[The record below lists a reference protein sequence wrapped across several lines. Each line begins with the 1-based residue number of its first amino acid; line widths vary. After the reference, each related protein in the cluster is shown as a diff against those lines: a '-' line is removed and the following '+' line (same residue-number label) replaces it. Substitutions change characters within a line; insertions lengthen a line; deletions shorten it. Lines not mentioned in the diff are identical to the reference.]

1 MKHHFTKISFLFGI
15 LVFLFACNS
24 TKRVADGEYLL
35 TENNIETGVD
45 TISGSALK
53 PYLNL
58 KSNSK
63 FLLGI
68 PLKLHIY
75 NFAKPHPDSAFIKWL
90 KKKPKR
96 EKQLVNFLSQR
107 QLKRLGEFYIGLNE
121 GLKKNGQEPSIISEA
136 KLESSKKKLESW
148 YWSKGW
154 FDAEVGYEVNKKE
167 NSKKASVK
175 YTVKP
180 HSPYR
185 VDSIAYNIQSPVADS
200 IYNVIKNDAFVK
212 TGQQF
217 NTDYFAKE
225 RLRIEEYFRNHGLYY
240 FDRDYVTFVADSLV
254 LNPNKVNV
262 DINIKNRTLEVNDSL
277 QSKPFKVHKISEVNV
292 FTDYDSS
299 ENNYV
304 ARDSVHY
311 NQKIFFAKDKIQVR
325 PNILSDAIFIEK
337 GQVFSEK
344 NRTDTYNRF
353 SNIRVF
359 EYPNIQYQ
367 KDPRTPDEDKL
378 IANVFLTPKKR
389 FGFTPNLEISQS
401 NIQDFGIGLN
411 ASFFARNAL
420 HLADILELSFRGNI
434 GSSKDAA
441 SSSDQFFN
449 INEFGGN
456 LSLSIPKILFPVPIS
471 FIKKNMQPFTR
482 ITYGFNTQR
491 NIGLDRQNHTFKYD
505 YNWTP
510 NRKVTNRLSLVDF
523 QFVNNLNVDN
533 YFNIFTNSY
542 NDLNTIAEDNL
553 DEVNPEFISE
563 ETNDLIISSG
573 TDGFINQVEQDEI
586 GLNDDEQ
593 ELFNSIVERQERLTE
608 NNLIIAT
615 NFSYDYTTRENIDDE
630 NFFQF
635 RSRFELTGNL
645 MQGLASALDLNKNN
659 NGNYLLFDVPFSQ
672 YAKLELNY
680 IKHWDLGND
689 NIIAT
694 RAFGGFALPYGNS
707 QSIPFAR
714 SFFGGGPNDNRGW
727 QPYDL
732 GPGKTNGI
740 NDFNEANFKLSF
752 NFEYR
757 FNVFGSLNSALFV
770 DAGNIWNLAD
780 NVTDPDA
787 TFDGLRDLEDLSI
800 ATGLGFRYDIS
811 FFVIRLDFGFKTYNP
826 GDPVQKWFNDY
837 EFSKMVFNFGIN
849 YPF

>member
-1 MKHHFTKISFLFGI
+1 MFIS
-15 LVFLFACNS
+15 ACDS

-35 TENNIETGVD
+35 TENKIDTGVD
-45 TISGSALK
+45 TISAGSLK
-53 PYLNL
+53 PYLEL
-58 KSNSK
+58 RSNSK

-68 PLKLHIY
+68 PLKLYIY
-75 NFAKPHPDSAFIKWL
+75 NLAKPNADSVFVKWL
-90 KKKPKR
+90 TKKPKR
-96 EKQLVNFLSQR
+96 EKRLIGFLSER
-107 QLKRLGEFYIGLNE
+107 QVKNLGNSYVNLNE
-121 GLKKNGQEPSIISEA
+121 GLKKNGQEPSIISTP
-136 KLESSKKKLESW
+136 KLESSKEKLKSW

-154 FDAEVGYEVNKKE
+154 FDADVNYNVIKKE
-167 NSKKASVK
+167 NSKKAVVEYK
-175 YTVKP
+175 VKP
-180 HSPYR
+180 NKAFR
-185 VDSIAYNIQSPVADS
+185 LDSITYNIESKVADS
-200 IYNVIKNDAFVK
+200 IYRTIKKRSFIK
-212 TGQQF
+212 EGQQF
-217 NTDYFAKE
+217 DSENFANE
-225 RLRIEEYFRNHGLYY
+225 RLRIEDYFRNQGLYY
-240 FDRDYVTFVADSLV
+240 FDRDYITFIADSLKMK
-254 LNPNKVNV
+254 PNKVDV
-262 DINIKNRTLEVNDSL
+262 EINIKNRNIEINDSL
-277 QSKPFKVHKISEVNV
+277 YSKPFKVHKISEVNV

-299 ENNYV
+299 ENNYI
-304 ARDSVHY
+304 AKDSAHY
-311 NQKIFFAKDKIQVR
+311 DQKIFFAKDNIQVR
-325 PNILSDAIFIEK
+325 PKILSDAIFIEK
-337 GQVFSEK
+337 GQVFSDK

-367 KDPRTPDEDKL
+367 EDPRTPDEDNL

-389 FGFTPNLEISQS
+389 FGFTPNFEVSQS

-411 ASFFARNAL
+411 ASFFARNAF

-482 ITYGFNTQR
+482 STYGFNTQR
-491 NIGLDRQNHTFKYD
+491 NIGLDRQNHTFRYD

-510 NRKVTNRLSLVDF
+510 NRKTTNRLSLIDF
-523 QFVNNLNVDN
+523 QFVNNLNIDN

-542 NDLNTIAEDNL
+542 NDLNTIAEDNIS
-553 DEVNPEFISE
+553 EINPDFINE
-563 ETNDLIISSG
+563 ETNNLLIPSG
-573 TDGFINQVEQDEI
+573 TDGFIDQVFQNEVS
-586 GLNDDEQ
+586 LNDEEQ
-593 ELFNSIVERQERLTE
+593 ELFSSIVERKERLTE
-608 NNLIIAT
+608 NNLIIAS
-615 NFSYDYTTRENIDDE
+615 NFSYDYSTRENIDDD

-635 RSRFELTGNL
+635 RSRFELTGNI
-645 MQGLASALDLNKNN
+645 MQGLASALDLNQND

-757 FNVFGSLNSALFV
+757 FNVFGNLNSALFV

-787 TFDGLRDLEDLSI
+787 TFDGLRDLEDLSV

-826 GDPVQKWFNDY
+826 GDPDQKWFNDY
-837 EFSKMVFNFGIN
+837 EFRKMVFNFGIN